1 VTFSLVGSVVDVIT
15 TVLTT
20 VGLPGLFA
28 LMVAESFG
36 LPPVPSEVI
45 LPFTGFLIAEGR
57 FPLGASL
64 AVAVAGGLVGSF
76 AAYAVGRW
84 WRSRITD
91 LGIGRLRLEARHLE
105 RMDRFFARRGELT
118 VGVARLVPVVRAY
131 ISYPAGAAKMN
142 PLRFGAYTV
151 AGSIPFTAAL
161 VYSGMVLQSNWALV
175 SSNLH
180 YIDLPLVAAIV
191 FVAAY
196 LLLQIAG
203 VLEPG
208 WPPRRATRTP
218 AHRAVSGVGR
228 PSGPAPPRSD
238 GEGYGEQ
245 PETAKSSPLNSAC
258 P

>member
-1 VTFSLVGSVVDVIT
+1 MTFSLIGGVVDVIT
-15 TVLTT
+15 TILRT

-28 LMVAESFG
+28 LMVVESFG
-36 LPPVPSEVI
+36 IPPVPSEVI
-45 LPFTGFLIAEGR
+45 LPFTGFLIAEGT

-84 WRSRITD
+84 WRSRITG

-105 RMDRFFARRGELT
+105 RMDRFFARRGDLT
-118 VGVARLVPVVRAY
+118 VGLARLVPVVRAY

-142 PLRFGAYTV
+142 PVRFGAYTV
-151 AGSIPFTAAL
+151 AGSIPFTVAL
-161 VYSGMVLQSNWALV
+161 VYSGMVLQSKWALV

-180 YIDLPLVAAIV
+180 YIDLPIVAVVV

-196 LLLQIAG
+196 LLLQLGG

-208 WPPRRATRTP
+208 WPPRRRTRTP
-218 AHRAVSGVGR
+218 AHAPAPGVER
-228 PSGPAPPRSD
+228 PSGAVPRRSD
-238 GEGYGEQ
+238 GEDYGEQ
-245 PETAKSSPLNSAC
+245 PETAKSSPLNSA
-258 P
+258 